1 MVGALCTML
10 QSLRLWNRAVD
21 ALSRLNP
28 SSGFASKATQE
39 DANPFEATSN
49 PPSAGN
55 PPSAPSPTCS
65 PQTPIDAL
73 SWRLLPSLLSTLLS
87 LAHAFFTRGSPREAL
102 YSPREALYSAQQ
114 ALDLAETTKATTVA
128 ARALTIRSEVL
139 LGQGELEES
148 REALGKAA
156 KLLEKLPGVDAAD
169 VERPR
174 GDCQALP
181 EGTAEG
187 QEESPQENYERARK
201 MLDDL
206 EGILIALD
214 GR

>member
-28 SSGFASKATQE
+28 SSGFSSKATQE

-55 PPSAPSPTCS
+55 PASASSPTRS
-65 PQTPIDAL
+65 PQTPVDAL
-73 SWRLLPSLLSTLLS
+73 SWRLLSSLLSTLLS

-102 YSPREALYSAQQ
+102 YFAQQ

-156 KLLEKLPGVDAAD
+156 KLLAKLPGVDAAD
-169 VERPR
+169 VERLR
-174 GDCQALP
+174 GDCQVLP
-181 EGTAEG
+181 EGAAEG
-187 QEESPQENYERARK
+187 QEENPQENYERARK

-206 EGILIALD
+206 EGMLIALD

>member
-55 PPSAPSPTCS
+55 PPSAPSPTHS

-87 LAHAFFTRGSPREAL
+87 LAHVFFTRG
-102 YSPREALYSAQQ
+102 SPREALYSAQQ